1 MERDDLIIYFLEK
14 EGYSDPK
21 KTKEERDLIANKFF
35 QNTFDPNSKFFK
47 VANLNQ
53 KFEKLWG
60 YENEIIDEETIKKDF
75 EDFKKVVTKL
85 IKLIPE
91 DYFLKGELTY
101 NGIDYE
107 TFDEYSFEF
116 FRWKK
121 KDFEYDS
128 RLEELEWDNSLSDE
142 EKMLVSIKLFK
153 EHELKRKPNFNK
165 ETRNKL
171 YSYLDEL
178 ESKIKKN
185 KNKYEE
191 YYDLRTFIYGRMY
204 IYIVSCIKD
213 LLNHEEQDV
222 LKEKEELYIRYV
234 NLDLKDN
241 LECLNELGFLAYYLS
256 DKNTYNDVIER
267 NKYFDKRGL
276 IPYFLKYI
284 DKIFQKD
291 NDKYIKKIIKEN
303 FLFFPCLIFNEGM
316 NKYDDNEIVRPLKGS
331 EKEAYR
337 LIDYCN
343 VYLSDLF
350 NDRNQLL
357 IKDYMKN
364 IKDYFNFFF
373 DDQDLTYFLFRSLED
388 EYMSNEKDIYLIE
401 DIKNQFKIKTRS
413 NDEEF
418 EKCFRNLCNTKLI
431 KKVNQI
437 NYQIN
442 EGFETFLDLDF
453 EEKDFENSDEFVDL
467 GDIEGSK
474 A

>member
-1 MERDDLIIYFLEK
+1 MDRQELILYFLEK
-14 EGYSDPK
+14 DGYNDPK

-35 QNTFDPNSKFFK
+35 QNSFNYNSKLFK
-47 VANLNQ
+47 ALNLNQ
-53 KFEKLWG
+53 KFEKLWD
-60 YENEIIDEETIKKDF
+60 YEDEIIDEETIKKEF
-75 EDFKKVVTKL
+75 EDFKKVVTNL
-85 IKLIPE
+85 IKLVPE

-121 KDFEYDS
+121 KEFEYDFKV
-128 RLEELEWDNSLSDE
+128 EEIKWDSSLSDE
-142 EKMLVSIKLFK
+142 KKMFESLKAFK
-153 EHELKRKPNFNK
+153 EHELKRRPNFNEDARK
-165 ETRNKL
+165 KL

-178 ESKIKKN
+178 EIKIKRN
-185 KNKYEE
+185 KKKYEE
-191 YYDLRTFIYGRMY
+191 CYDLSTFIYGRMY

-213 LLNHEEQDV
+213 LLNHEEKDV
-222 LKEKEELYIRYV
+222 LKEKEELCRRYL

-241 LECLNELGFLAYYLS
+241 LEYLNELGFLAYRLN
-256 DKNTYNDVIER
+256 DKDVYCNVIER
-267 NKYFDKRGL
+267 NKYFDKKGL
-276 IPYFLKYI
+276 IPYFLKNI
-284 DKIFQKD
+284 EKIFQKD

-303 FLFFPCLIFNEGM
+303 FFFFSCLIFNEGM
-316 NKYDDNEIVRPLKGS
+316 NKYNDHEIDHPLKGS

-343 VYLSDLF
+343 IYLSDLF
-350 NDRNQLL
+350 NDRIHLL

-388 EYMSNEKDIYLIE
+388 EYMGNEKDIYLIE

-418 EKCFRNLCNTKLI
+418 EKCFKNLCKVKLI
-431 KKVNQI
+431 KKVNQL

-442 EGFETFLDLDF
+442 DGFETFLNLDF
-453 EEKDFENSDEFVDL
+453 EEKDFENNDEFIDL
-467 GDIEGSK
+467 DDIEGLK

>member
-14 EGYSDPK
+14 YGYNNPN

-47 VANLNQ
+47 AVNLNQ
-53 KFEKLWG
+53 KFEKLWD
-60 YENEIIDEETIKKDF
+60 YENEIIDEEAIKKDF

-191 YYDLRTFIYGRMY
+191 YYDLSTFIYGRMY

-256 DKNTYNDVIER
+256 DKNIYNDVIER

-388 EYMSNEKDIYLIE
+388 EYMSSEKDIYSIE

-418 EKCFRNLCNTKLI
+418 EKCFKNLCNTKLI

-467 GDIEGSK
+467 DDIEGLK

>member
-47 VANLNQ
+47 VVNLNQ

-121 KDFEYDS
+121 KDFEYDC

-191 YYDLRTFIYGRMY
+191 YYDLRTFLYGRMY
-204 IYIVSCIKD
+204 IYIASCIKD

-241 LECLNELGFLAYYLS
+241 LECLNELGFLAYYLN

-373 DDQDLTYFLFRSLED
+373 DDQDLTYFLFRILED

-442 EGFETFLDLDF
+442 DGFETFLDLDF

-467 GDIEGSK
+467 DDIEGSK

>member
-47 VANLNQ
+47 VVNLNQ

-241 LECLNELGFLAYYLS
+241 LECLNELGFLAYYLN

-388 EYMSNEKDIYLIE
+388 EYMSSEKDIYSIE

-418 EKCFRNLCNTKLI
+418 EKCFKNLCNTKLI

-453 EEKDFENSDEFVDL
+453 EEKDFENNDEFVDL
-467 GDIEGSK
+467 DDIEGSK

>member
-47 VANLNQ
+47 AVNLNQ
-53 KFEKLWG
+53 KFEKLWD

-107 TFDEYSFEF
+107 TFDEFSFEF

-241 LECLNELGFLAYYLS
+241 LECLNELGFLAYYLN
-256 DKNTYNDVIER
+256 DKNIYNDVIER

-343 VYLSDLF
+343 IYLSNLF

-388 EYMSNEKDIYLIE
+388 EYMGNEKDIYLIE

-418 EKCFRNLCNTKLI
+418 EKCFKNLCNTKLI

-442 EGFETFLDLDF
+442 DGFETFLNLDF

-467 GDIEGSK
+467 GDIEGLK